1 MDELEKK
8 YYQQFFV
15 SSKKRD
21 NRSDLDPKIVFFFSD
36 MANNRD
42 MVRYKVILYQASGT
56 LSFVRSF
63 Y

>member
-36 MANNRD
+36 IANNRD
-42 MVRYKVILYQASGT
+42 MVRYKE
-56 LSFVRSF
+56 
-63 Y
+63 